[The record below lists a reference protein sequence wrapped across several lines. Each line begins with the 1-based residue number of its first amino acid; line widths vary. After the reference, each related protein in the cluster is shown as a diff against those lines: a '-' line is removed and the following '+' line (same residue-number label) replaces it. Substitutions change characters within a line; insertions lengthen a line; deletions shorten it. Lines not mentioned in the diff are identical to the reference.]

1 LSYIGSVAFIYYES
15 SNTKEI
21 EKNYITFKNTFH
33 NVTTESNIKNIFLLN
48 PITILVIKDRIDLRQ
63 LSELIDNKAFHD
75 VVCKFQLDEESLK
88 KTEEYKKYHEHLSR
102 IRDSN
107 YTLYAVSENKKL
119 FFTAITLYTFLAMFV
134 WFLNMMYKEPYERW
148 TKLKELILALMLW
161 VVVSAVI
168 PYFAYF
174 STAKSNPPTLT
185 ILGEREVFS
194 VKMDTYKVFIIKE
207 NSYGIHR

>member
-1 LSYIGSVAFIYYES
+1 MSYIGSVAFIYYES

-48 PITILVIKDRIDLRQ
+48 PITIVVIKDRIDLRQ

-75 VVCKFQLDEESLK
+75 VVCKFQLNEESLK
-88 KTEEYKKYHEHLSR
+88 NTEEYKKYHEHENLSR

-119 FFTAITLYTFLAMFV
+119 FQHKYRSL
-134 WFLNMMYKEPYERW
+134 
-148 TKLKELILALMLW
+148 
-161 VVVSAVI
+161 
-168 PYFAYF
+168 
-174 STAKSNPPTLT
+174 
-185 ILGEREVFS
+185 
-194 VKMDTYKVFIIKE
+194 
-207 NSYGIHR
+207 